1 MSKRWFLSLVLALLL
16 AGSASAAAI
25 LHEHGVND
33 ATTEHFSAG
42 GTWAV
47 TLAAYCYEGFGFV
60 EATILTEDGTV
71 VDKVTVM
78 GEGIDRVVLDTD
90 PGTYYIFVQA
100 SYWHVYNW
108 ELLVEE
114 GEGSAYEY
122 GVELMTVAQHG
133 DGGHD
138 HGHGNDH
145 ESDHDGDAPVIH
157 VPDSIW
163 DGAFT
168 TEQADRG
175 RFLYNAQCAM
185 CHGDDLISE
194 DGYSPDLTGFSFTSR
209 WHDVSIDDRRIRIQT
224 TMPQGNPNSLS
235 DQETLDIIAHI
246 LRQNRYPAGEHELL
260 PGEHLEGLI
269 IEPPRD

>member
-1 MSKRWFLSLVLALLL
+1 MLQRSLLTVVFALLL
-16 AGSASAAAI
+16 GGSVSAATI
-25 LHEHGVND
+25 MHEHGVND

-60 EATILTEDGTV
+60 EATILTEDGDV
-71 VDKVTVM
+71 VDTVTVM
-78 GEGIDRVVLDTD
+78 GEGIERVVLDTE
-90 PGTYYIFVQA
+90 PGTYYVFIQA

-122 GVELMTVAQHG
+122 GVELMTVSQHG
-133 DGGHD
+133 DHAHHD
-138 HGHGNDH
+138 HGDD
-145 ESDHDGDAPVIH
+145 SAIH
-157 VPDSIW
+157 VPDSVW

-168 TEQADRG
+168 EEQANRG

-185 CHGDDLISE
+185 CHGDELISE
-194 DGYSPDLTGFSFTSR
+194 DGYAPDLTGFMFTSR

-246 LRQNRYPAGEHELL
+246 LRLNRYPTGEHELL
-260 PGEHLEGLI
+260 PGEHLETLI